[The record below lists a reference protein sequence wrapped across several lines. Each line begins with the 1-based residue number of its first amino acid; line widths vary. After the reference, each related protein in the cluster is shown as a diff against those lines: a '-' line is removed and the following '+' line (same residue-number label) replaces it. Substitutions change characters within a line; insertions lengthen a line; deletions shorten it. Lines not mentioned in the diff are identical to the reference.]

1 MRLDLVL
8 SYVCGCVGE
17 MGNSQLAS
25 GSAWPLHC
33 PLWDAVSYEFDCA
46 SIAWASEH

>member
-17 MGNSQLAS
+17 MGNSQLAVVVHGLYIS
-25 GSAWPLHC
+25 LYGM
-33 PLWDAVSYEFDCA
+33 LWTMNSNVPV
-46 SIAWASEH
+46 